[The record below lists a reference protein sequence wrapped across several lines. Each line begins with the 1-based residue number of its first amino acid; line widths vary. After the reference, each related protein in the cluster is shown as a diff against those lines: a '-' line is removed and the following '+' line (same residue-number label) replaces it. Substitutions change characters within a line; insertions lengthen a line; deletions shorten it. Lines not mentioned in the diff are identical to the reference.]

1 MINKPI
7 CKMVLDV
14 TMTIGL
20 LLLMAFELVGDQLHE
35 WIGTG
40 IFLLF
45 ILHHALN
52 VQWLKHLTKGRYTP
66 YRVLQTILV
75 LGCFA
80 TMVGCMVSGMIL
92 SQYLFAALPISGLS
106 AAARVAHLLCSY
118 WGFVFMSLHLG
129 LHWGMVCGGV
139 RKILKSTPSRI
150 CALLL
155 RFSSVGIAFYGIKAM
170 FGRELFS
177 YLFYRTHF
185 VMFNFE
191 ESLIFFFWD
200 YLAMMG
206 SLVFLAHYGSRLL
219 IRLSVKRKCEDN
231 Q

>member
-1 MINKPI
+1 MHSNKQSLFRDKQVKRNMINKPI
-7 CKMVLDV
+7 CKMVLEL

-45 ILHHALN
+45 ILH
-52 VQWLKHLTKGRYTP
+52 Q
-66 YRVLQTILV
+66 
-75 LGCFA
+75 
-80 TMVGCMVSGMIL
+80 
-92 SQYLFAALPISGLS
+92 
-106 AAARVAHLLCSY
+106 
-118 WGFVFMSLHLG
+118 G

-150 CALLL
+150 RALLL
-155 RFSSVGIAFYGIKAM
+155 RFCSVGIAFYGIKAM
-170 FGRELFS
+170 FQRELFS

-191 ESLIFFFWD
+191 EPLIFFF
-200 YLAMMG
+200 
-206 SLVFLAHYGSRLL
+206 
-219 IRLSVKRKCEDN
+219 
-231 Q
+231 